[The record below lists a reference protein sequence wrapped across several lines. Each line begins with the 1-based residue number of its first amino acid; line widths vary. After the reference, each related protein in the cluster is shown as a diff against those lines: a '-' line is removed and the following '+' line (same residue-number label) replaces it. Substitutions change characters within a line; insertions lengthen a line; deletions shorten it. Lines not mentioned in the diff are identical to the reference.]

1 MRLADK
7 RILLG
12 VSGGIA
18 AYKSAELVRRLKD
31 QGAEVR
37 VVMTRSAKE
46 FITPLTLQAVS
57 GHPVADSLLDPAAE
71 AGMGHIE
78 LAKWADLVLIAPASA
93 NLMAR
98 MAAGMAD
105 ELLTTLCLATPATV
119 ALAPAMNQQM
129 YRNAATQA
137 NLQTLAERG
146 IQLWGAGF
154 RQPGLRRRGPG
165 PDAGSPGTGGTL
177 LPAARRRTAPG
188 RRQAAAHRRADPRG
202 ARSGALYQ
210 QPQLRQ
216 DGLRHRP
223 RRARS
228 GRGGD
233 LVSGPVALTTPAG
246 VTRIDVESALQMH
259 EAVMSRVGECDLF
272 IGCAAVADYRPAQVA
287 EQRSEDRR
295 QRPDAADPGQNPD
308 IIADVGAL
316 SDKPFTVGFAAETVD
331 VEQYALDKLRRK
343 RLDMIAANDVSRA
356 GQGFNADDNALT
368 VFWQGSSRPAPGR

>member
-146 IQLWGAGF
+146 IQLWGPDSGSQACGDVGPG
-154 RQPGLRRRGPG
+154 RSWIPWNWWNAAASSSPPNRSWQASGCCSQPGRP
-165 PDAGSPGTGGTL
+165 
-177 LPAARRRTAPG
+177 ARRWIRCAISATTAPA
-188 RRQAAAHRRADPRG
+188 RWATPSPAPRAK
-202 ARSGALYQ
+202 
-210 QPQLRQ
+210 
-216 DGLRHRP
+216 
-223 RRARS
+223 RAR
-228 GRGGD
+228 R
-233 LVSGPVALTTPAG
+233 
-246 VTRIDVESALQMH
+246 
-259 EAVMSRVGECDLF
+259 
-272 IGCAAVADYRPAQVA
+272 
-287 EQRSEDRR
+287 
-295 QRPDAADPGQNPD
+295 
-308 IIADVGAL
+308 
-316 SDKPFTVGFAAETVD
+316 
-331 VEQYALDKLRRK
+331 
-343 RLDMIAANDVSRA
+343 
-356 GQGFNADDNALT
+356 
-368 VFWQGSSRPAPGR
+368 